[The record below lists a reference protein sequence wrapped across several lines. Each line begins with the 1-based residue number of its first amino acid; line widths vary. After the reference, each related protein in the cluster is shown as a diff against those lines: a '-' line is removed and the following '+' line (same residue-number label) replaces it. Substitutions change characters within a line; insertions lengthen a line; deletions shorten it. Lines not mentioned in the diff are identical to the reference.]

1 MVIRNSGAAIFISS
15 LDNDKRLYLVILGT
29 LCIAITIINVAIL
42 FVTLTVTLLFGL
54 FVLSF
59 LAVGIVFGVILAA
72 VNVETPA
79 VFKHI
84 LRNIITR
91 ISFVFRNLKTDGS
104 YASSDVG
111 SDLKVVYVESQ
122 PSGVVD
128 ELIVP

>member
-15 LDNDKRLYLVILGT
+15 LDNDKRLYLKHNY
-29 LCIAITIINVAIL
+29 A
-42 FVTLTVTLLFGL
+42 
-54 FVLSF
+54 
-59 LAVGIVFGVILAA
+59 VILALPIKTTRTYLDHT
-72 VNVETPA
+72 VR
-79 VFKHI
+79 
-84 LRNIITR
+84 LRCYLLFSPTLTSSLKSQHKGLKNCR